1 MATVTNKNNIVYP
14 AIATTLAEV
23 TTLPICTIKTNYQ
36 NTSGITVWKTISNIY
51 KTGGLAA
58 FYKASPP
65 AIASQ
70 VYSTTSKY
78 FLYRYLE
85 KSDYAFSNKMI
96 NGVISGIASSIISH
110 PIDSVKIHWQMN
122 SPLISAINKNGIG
135 ILYRG
140 YTKSFAKTCLGSSL
154 FLPIYDY
161 ANNHFRNPLYASFFS
176 AIVSTTIIHP
186 VDYLKTR
193 HIYGESLYQGFN
205 LLAYYK
211 GLSLNLMRVV
221 PHFVIIM
228 TTIDFLQNNLK

>member
-1 MATVTNKNNIVYP
+1 MSSTTNKNNIIYP
-14 AIATTLAEV
+14 AIATTLAEI

-36 NTSGITVWKTISNIY
+36 NTSGISVWKTISNIHN
-51 KTGGLAA
+51 TGGLTA

-85 KSDYAFSNKMI
+85 KSEHAFSNKMI
-96 NGVISGIASSIISH
+96 NGVISGITSSIISH
-110 PIDSVKIHWQMN
+110 PIDSIKIHLQMN
-122 SPLISAINKNGIG
+122 TPLISAINKNGIG

-154 FLPIYDY
+154 FFPIYDY
-161 ANNHFRNPLYASFFS
+161 ANNHFKNPFYASFFS
-176 AIVSTTIIHP
+176 AIVSTSIIHP

-193 HIYGESLYQGFN
+193 HIYGETLYQGLN
-205 LLAYYK
+205 PLIYYK
-211 GLSLNLMRVV
+211 GLSLNLIRVV
-221 PHFVIIM
+221 PHFMIIM
-228 TTIDFLQNNLK
+228 TTIDFLQKI